1 MTYTYHKTT
10 RPLARLITPA
20 TIQHSWERTKPYWC
34 AALQHIKVNDQ
45 TGEETVMYV
54 DCKLQYIFET
64 KEHAMA
70 KAIYDTET
78 HDFGQDTVLPFP
90 PSSTKFGVVRAV

>member
-1 MTYTYHKTT
+1 
-10 RPLARLITPA
+10 
-20 TIQHSWERTKPYWC
+20 
-34 AALQHIKVNDQ
+34 
-45 TGEETVMYV
+45 MYV